1 MVVALHPSRNTKTEC
16 EMVRGR
22 FGSTTR
28 LLLMSTGDF
37 PLLLVVKRWACG
49 EEGLKGRV
57 PRRACNNNHRALRNP
72 V

>member
-1 MVVALHPSRNTKTEC
+1 LLLYIRAKTLKQNVK
-16 EMVRGR
+16 MVRGR
-22 FGSTTR
+22 FGSTAR

-37 PLLLVVKRWACG
+37 LLLLVVKGWACG
-49 EEGLKGRV
+49 VEGFKGRV